1 MAFKVHYGTCSNIY
15 CNETNPLIVVKNG
28 LCQRCNYN
36 KKQAEKKK
44 SGKKIEKYNYVRE
57 ATGEGELFEEIMKGF
72 GDEPVKCF
80 VCGRR
85 ITLLMPHNFA
95 HVLPKGKYSSF
106 RLYKP
111 NIVILCHLIVAD
123 ETGQGCHH
131 AWDFRPRS
139 EIKDKQK
146 WQKMFELEEELKNKH
161 KEGNY

>member
-1 MAFKVHYGTCSNIY
+1 MFKPHESICS
-15 CNETNPLIVVKNG
+15 CCGEKTLVVVKKM
-28 LCQRCNYN
+28 LCAKCNYN

-44 SGKKIEKYNYVRE
+44 SGKKIAKYNYVRE
-57 ATGEGELFEEIMKGF
+57 ATGEGELFEEIMKDF

-80 VCGRR
+80 VCGKR

-139 EIKDKQK
+139 ELKGEG
-146 WQKMFELEEELKNKH
+146 WERMFELEEELKNKH

>member
-1 MAFKVHYGTCSNIY
+1 MFKPHESICS
-15 CNETNPLIVVKNG
+15 CCGERTVVVVKKM
-28 LCQRCNYN
+28 LCAKCNYN
-36 KKQAEKKK
+36 KKQAAKKK
-44 SGKKIEKYNYVRE
+44 AGKKIGGYTYVRE
-57 ATGEGELFEEIMKGF
+57 ATGEGELFEEIMKDY
-72 GDEPVKCF
+72 GDDPVKCF

-85 ITLLMPHNFA
+85 ISLLMPHNFA

-123 ETGQGCHH
+123 ETGQGCHN

-139 EIKDKQK
+139 EIKDKPE

-161 KEGNY
+161 KEGDY

>member
-1 MAFKVHYGTCSNIY
+1 MFKPHESICS
-15 CNETNPLIVVKNG
+15 CCGEKTLVVVKKM
-28 LCQRCNYN
+28 LCAKCNYN
-36 KKQAEKKK
+36 KKQSSKKK
-44 SGKKIEKYNYVRE
+44 AGKKTGGYTYVRE
-57 ATGEGELFEEIMKGF
+57 ATGEGELFEEIMKDF
-72 GDEPVKCF
+72 GDDPVKCF

-85 ITLLMPHNFA
+85 ISLLMPHNFA

-139 EIKDKQK
+139 ELKGVG
-146 WQKMFELEEELKNKH
+146 WERMFELEEELKQKH
-161 KEGNY
+161 KDGDY

>member
-1 MAFKVHYGTCSNIY
+1 MFKPHESICS
-15 CNETNPLIVVKNG
+15 CCGEKTLVVVKKM
-28 LCQRCNYN
+28 LCAKCNYN
-36 KKQAEKKK
+36 KKQSSKKK
-44 SGKKIEKYNYVRE
+44 AGKKTGGYTYVRE
-57 ATGEGELFEEIMKGF
+57 ATGEGELFEEIMKDF
-72 GDEPVKCF
+72 GDDPVKCF

-85 ITLLMPHNFA
+85 ISLLMPHNFA

-139 EIKDKQK
+139 ELKGVG
-146 WQKMFELEEELKNKH
+146 WERMFELEEEIKQKH
-161 KEGNY
+161 KDGDY

>member
-1 MAFKVHYGTCSNIY
+1 MAFKPHYGVCSNPD
-15 CNETNPLIVVKNG
+15 CNEDNPFIVVKSG
-28 LCQRCNYN
+28 LCNRCNYN
-36 KKQAEKKK
+36 KKQAAKKK
-44 SGKKIEKYNYVRE
+44 EGKKTGGYTYVKE
-57 ATGEGELFEEIMKGF
+57 ATGEGDLFKEIMDEF
-72 GDEPVKCF
+72 GDDPVKCF

-85 ITLLMPHNFA
+85 ISLLMPHNFA

-123 ETGQGCHH
+123 ENGSQGCHY
-131 AWDFRPRS
+131 AWDFKPRS
-139 EIKDKQK
+139 ELKGEG

>member
-1 MAFKVHYGTCSNIY
+1 MFKPHDAICS
-15 CNETNPLIVVKNG
+15 CCGEKTLVVVKKM
-28 LCQRCNYN
+28 LCAKCNY
-36 KKQAEKKK
+36 KQKQEAKKK
-44 SGKKIEKYNYVRE
+44 AGKKTGGYTYVRE
-57 ATGEGELFEEIMKGF
+57 ATGEGELFEEIMKDF
-72 GDEPVKCF
+72 GDEPIKCF

-85 ITLLMPHNFA
+85 ISLLMPHNFA

-139 EIKDKQK
+139 ELKGEG
-146 WQKMFELEEELKNKH
+146 WEKMFELEEELKQKH

>member
-1 MAFKVHYGTCSNIY
+1 MFKPHESICS
-15 CNETNPLIVVKNG
+15 CCGEKTLVVVKKM
-28 LCQRCNYN
+28 LCAKCNYN
-36 KKQAEKKK
+36 KKQSSKKK
-44 SGKKIEKYNYVRE
+44 AGKKTGGYTYVRE
-57 ATGEGELFEEIMKGF
+57 ATGEGELFEDIMKEF
-72 GDEPVKCF
+72 GDDPVKCF

-139 EIKDKQK
+139 EIKGKQE
-146 WQKMFELEEELKNKH
+146 WQKMFELEEELKQKH
-161 KEGNY
+161 KEGNF